1 MGLRCL
7 LGHNFSEPR
16 TETDREE
23 RGDEV
28 ITTITEVKECARC
41 GETRVVS
48 ENKEVT
54 SLDHAGTTTASQ
66 GEADGL
72 FGTAD
77 ADAADGVDT
86 ENAPDTADATV
97 ASDVPDSTTAE
108 PDAGTVEAPTETESP
123 DTADVDAASAPEAP
137 TDDDFDHPAADP
149 ADAEPDAEEDAEI
162 IDGDGATVDS
172 PDDETAGRAHGEWP
186 DADANRK
193 EEDRPTGQT
202 EWPDADAPTGD
213 DQADSQAPVDG
224 EAEDVEILDDD
235 PDPESAAATEARTD
249 VVADAAN
256 ADEAGVASDPAD
268 EDVEFIDGDGPG
280 DWPDQ
285 AGDDEGYDAELD
297 DGGESGVS
305 VDGNLRPQVD
315 PDVASEEDVE
325 FIEADADAAGTP
337 AASGHDDGQSSSEQT
352 EATTGEA
359 TASEATEST
368 ASSQPAVELQT
379 TVDRIETV
387 YACPDCGLREPVGAS
402 SMRAGDICPDCKR
415 GYIEERELE

>member
-7 LGHNFSEPR
+7 LGHDFSEPR

-54 SLDHAGTTTASQ
+54 SLDRSGVSSDPAQREEG
-66 GEADGL
+66 GDVP
-72 FGTAD
+72 FGTS
-77 ADAADGVDT
+77 
-86 ENAPDTADATV
+86 ESADATDTV
-97 ASDVPDSTTAE
+97 APAVTDATDVGDDVGAEVMDADSTDGA
-108 PDAGTVEAPTETESP
+108 SP
-123 DTADVDAASAPEAP
+123 DTAAADVEGAEAATDAAAPS
-137 TDDDFDHPAADP
+137 DDDFDHPTADP
-149 ADAEPDAEEDAEI
+149 DEAATDAEEDAEI
-162 IDGDGATVDS
+162 IDGEGATTDS
-172 PDDETAGRAHGEWP
+172 ADGEPTGRAHGEWP

-193 EEDRPTGQT
+193 AEDEPTGQT
-202 EWPDADAPTGD
+202 DWPDADAPAGDHDGD
-213 DQADSQAPVDG
+213 DPTEPRAPVDE

-249 VVADAAN
+249 VVADATN

-268 EDVEFIDGDGPG
+268 EDVEFIDGDGPS
-280 DWPDQ
+280 DWPEQD
-285 AGDDEGYDAELD
+285 GDDEGYDAEVD
-297 DGGESGVS
+297 DGSDAGVS

-315 PDVASEEDVE
+315 ADVASEEDVE
-325 FIEADADAAGTP
+325 FIEADADAASTP
-337 AASGHDDGQSSSEQT
+337 SGHERATGT
-352 EATTGEA
+352 ESATSA
-359 TASEATEST
+359 DAAPSDATEST
-368 ASSQPAVELQT
+368 ASSGRPTVELQT
-379 TVDRIETV
+379 TVDRVETV
-387 YACPDCGLREPVGAS
+387 YVCPDCGLREPVGAS